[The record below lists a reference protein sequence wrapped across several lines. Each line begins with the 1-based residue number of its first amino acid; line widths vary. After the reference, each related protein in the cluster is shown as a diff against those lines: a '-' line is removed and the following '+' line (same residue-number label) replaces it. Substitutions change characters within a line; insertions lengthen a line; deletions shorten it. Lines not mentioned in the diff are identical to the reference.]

1 MSKENPRDYGS
12 GSVYP
17 RKSDGRWVGTIEAGY
32 TESGARRRV
41 VVTAKTEIGAKR
53 KLREKRKKIE
63 KDGVPSAPGRT
74 TVKTWAAKWL
84 DIKRATLRPKAY
96 NAAASAVNKWIIPT
110 IGHIRL
116 EALTPSHIRAVAKAQ
131 RDAGRSAGTAAA
143 THRTLLNLL
152 RGAIVEGYSIPPGVL
167 LIKAP
172 AVPKSDREDIPM
184 IDALKILAVAS
195 ELPHGTRWAVALL
208 HGMRQGEC
216 LGLTWDAVDFD
227 ADQMSLEW
235 QLQPLPYI
243 DRKNKALGFR
253 VPNDFEAKHLIDAY
267 HLVRPKSKAGVRTFP
282 LIKPLRDALLEWREV
297 APVNP
302 WGLVWPTLDG
312 RPANNKHDLLEWHAL
327 QGTACVGHP
336 AGRYYHVHEARNLTA
351 TQLEDLKA
359 GDSVITSLLGH
370 ASIITSR
377 GYMRAHDEGKRA
389 VLEALG
395 ERLFIPND

>member
-1 MSKENPRDYGS
+1 
-12 GSVYP
+12 
-17 RKSDGRWVGTIEAGY
+17 
-32 TESGARRRV
+32 
-41 VVTAKTEIGAKR
+41 
-53 KLREKRKKIE
+53 
-63 KDGVPSAPGRT
+63 
-74 TVKTWAAKWL
+74 
-84 DIKRATLRPKAY
+84 
-96 NAAASAVNKWIIPT
+96 
-110 IGHIRL
+110 
-116 EALTPSHIRAVAKAQ
+116 
-131 RDAGRSAGTAAA
+131 
-143 THRTLLNLL
+143 
-152 RGAIVEGYSIPPGVL
+152 
-167 LIKAP
+167 
-172 AVPKSDREDIPM
+172 
-184 IDALKILAVAS
+184 
-195 ELPHGTRWAVALL
+195 
-208 HGMRQGEC
+208 MRQGEC
-216 LGLTWDAVDFD
+216 LGLTWDAIDFD
-227 ADQMSLEW
+227 ADRMSLEW

-253 VPNDFEAKHLIDAY
+253 VPNDFEAKHLVDAY

-297 APVNP
+297 APENP

-312 RPANNKHDLLEWHAL
+312 RPANNKHDLREWHAL

-336 AGRYYHVHEARNLTA
+336 GGRYYHVHEARNLTA